1 MDLFEGYTGIQIGE
15 YQLVKDV
22 IFAILLFLFLTFALI
37 FNSHF
42 RQFSKMMKNVV
53 HVKQRQSL
61 FEVTFG
67 NIKES
72 RQLFHAFMIFQTLLL
87 CALFAYYTGI
97 TLLHLPIG
105 SLSTVLSCIA
115 VSLSVITLFYFFKQG
130 FYALFGGT
138 FTDQEYTKLWRINY
152 IATVELWGVV
162 LYPLVILS
170 FFSNTEPFICLL
182 VFLFLYVLCRF
193 IIFHKSVRIFQ
204 TKKDRLLLFLLY
216 LCAQEIM
223 PLFLLFRGVEYL
235 YNFIETSTLW
245 R

>member
-1 MDLFEGYTGIQIGE
+1 MDLFEGYIGIQIGE

-61 FEVTFG
+61 FEVTLG
-67 NIKES
+67 NIKEN
-72 RQLFHAFMIFQTLLL
+72 QLLFHLFMIFQTLLF

-97 TLLHLPIG
+97 TLFEMPIG
-105 SLSTVLSCIA
+105 SLKTIGINIGISFL
-115 VSLSVITLFYFFKQG
+115 VITLFYFIKQG
-130 FYALFGGT
+130 IYRLFGWT
-138 FTDQEYTKLWRINY
+138 FSDPERTKLWGINY
-152 IATVELWGVV
+152 IATMELWGVV

-170 FFSNTEPFICLL
+170 FFSNIQPLISL
-182 VFLFLYVLCRF
+182 FLFFFLYILCRF
-193 IIFHKSVRIFQ
+193 VIFYKSIRIFQ
-204 TKKDRLLLFLLY
+204 IKEDGLFFFFLY

-223 PLFLLFRGVEYL
+223 PLFLLFKGVEFL
-235 YNFIETSTLW
+235 YNFIELSTLW